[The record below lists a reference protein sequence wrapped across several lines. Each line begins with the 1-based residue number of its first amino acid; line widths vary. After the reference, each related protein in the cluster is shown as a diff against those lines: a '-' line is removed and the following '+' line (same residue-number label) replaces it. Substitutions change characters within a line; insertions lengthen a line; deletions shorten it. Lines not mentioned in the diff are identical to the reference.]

1 MSKKQKRLRNR
12 LENLFTDLESG
23 APAEDKGTGTQPP
36 LQGWR
41 WRADGQGLFTEC
53 DPACENLLGYP
64 PDSWTGKPLGFAALP
79 QDALRIQ
86 SALEE
91 GSFPTE
97 IRVTLRSANG
107 ETHAA
112 LMHITR
118 RPDGGYHGYTQL
130 LTSPAAGPAPLPPST
145 VNALFSGDIFR
156 QTGIRIAGERIE
168 PADAPLT
175 PAASRSLETLEVVAL
190 PAATDGPAA
199 LAAPIRLQERPIGVV
214 ELVDENPRRVWSED
228 EEQLVAQVVD
238 QLSLAL
244 ENAQLFQQVQTAL
257 SETQAMYDIVRV
269 AAQTLDLESIFHDV
283 LQRML
288 EVAHMDAG
296 LVSMVGQNGT
306 LQLAASINLPEEML
320 PILKTDM
327 SGTLCALV
335 IESGRI
341 IVPDLRQDSRANAR
355 MMAETGIR
363 TYVGIPLNAKG
374 HTIGTLCLMSRTPQA
389 HTNVNISLLEAVAQQ
404 IGVAVENA
412 TLFQETQLR
421 AEQERVLSEI
431 VAELNRQEDPKE
443 ALPAIRQ
450 HLQQI
455 LPLDLLTV
463 SLAEGPGQL
472 RMYNV
477 VADEEHFVQAGE
489 ILPAGTAPGWAAEH
503 KQPVFDAHMSA
514 QEPRF
519 LEDPMLLKEGIET
532 RFIVP
537 MQVGERILGTLNVGS
552 RQPDAFPATARNIL
566 QQIANQMTLALERYR
581 LFEESQKRSA
591 ELAVLNEMGNEL
603 TALLDVDAV
612 LETVQKYAS
621 RLVDTENL
629 YVALF
634 DEERNLIDFRMVY
647 HNGERRTGGVR
658 AGGNG
663 LTEYILRTRKTLLI
677 NEGTRER
684 IEALGI
690 EAVGT
695 MAASW
700 LGTPLTIGDRAIG
713 VIAIQDYRQTN
724 AYNAHTV
731 ELLESIASQTAISI
745 QNARLFE
752 QTRQNLE
759 ETETL
764 YQASRAIG
772 EAASIEDLLKGAGL
786 LGSALEMASVG
797 LTIIRETDSEG
808 VPTRGDIYMLALDDE
823 RRKRSGPPIL
833 GSPIVNREMA
843 KRIIQ
848 EPDFVLIYS
857 DVEDPDENIPQ
868 HTRELLKTNG
878 LRGSATLGL
887 SARGEPLAFLSF
899 SSARPLADLPERHL
913 RRMRTVADQVAT
925 RLDNIRLAERT
936 REALN
941 ETSTLY
947 QLSLR
952 FNAASGI
959 EDILEI
965 LSLPNIAG
973 DTPIAALLWR
983 PERDGEGHLSGIT
996 LTHTWHREVR
1006 PFPLEIGGT
1015 LEAQEA
1021 PWLITRLESLTSP
1034 QLVGNVTQEL
1044 RDGRLRAL
1052 IQEYGAEGIVFLPL
1066 MLRQEHLGVI
1076 SILWAKATSFTQQDK
1091 ERYAAVAAQAA
1102 TALNSRLLFEQAQE
1116 RARQLEWLSLI
1127 KDSLSLA
1134 QSEEDIVSAFSM
1146 ALDISTPPERIALFY
1161 VDNND
1166 RGIPVSAVME
1176 AQWVDGL
1183 TTPVPE
1189 APPVELAPFQAL
1201 PLWTERWDKLSMT
1214 PALQADDPL
1223 TGLCQ
1228 TLLRVPLGQAAAV
1241 LPLYS
1246 TGTWQGLILV
1256 TWPGENTL
1264 TPDEAFFL
1272 EELIEPLSA
1281 LIAARRAYLS
1291 EQTVRQAIERRNLQ
1305 LQTAAQVSRT
1315 ASSILE
1321 PDELAHGTAA
1331 LIRSR
1336 FNLYYVGLF
1345 LIDRTGDWT
1354 GEAERWAVLRAG
1366 TGEAGQKMLARR
1378 HKLALNTESMIGRCI
1393 LNKQAQI
1400 WRGDE
1405 AEDVGRYVNPLLP
1418 KTRSEMALPLISRGE
1433 VIGAMTFQ
1441 SERPGDF
1448 TQNDIAVLQTMA
1460 DQIANALENAR
1471 LFQESAR
1478 RTEELAFINRLVTQ
1492 LASSLNLDENLNLIA
1507 EALKERLQVDIGIG
1521 IINEERTG
1529 VIVRGFHPVSNK
1541 APVTVGTRVEQ
1552 HPGIRKVLETRQIL
1566 VIREAQTD
1574 PLTAPLHERLKKA
1587 DVHAMT
1593 LFPILLGE
1601 EILGVASAMMHT
1613 PHRVLRQDEVQ
1624 LAQSIIAQSSTA
1636 IQNARLFQQVQES
1649 LKETESLYTAS
1660 AELNTAQTYDEILDV
1675 LYRHTILGGD
1685 GANANLG
1692 IFDHPWEADNPA
1704 RWWTVLSRRIADAD
1718 IPPEFLQERY
1728 SLSAFASAERILH
1741 PDRPTVIEDFH
1752 THPDVDENLRRL
1764 YTKIY
1769 KAKSGLFVP
1778 LVVAGRW
1785 IGMATSISR
1794 RARSYPEKEQRRLI
1808 ALANQTAVA
1817 VQNLRSLE
1825 TTQQQARDA
1834 TLLFRATQA
1843 LVQAQSEQGIFE
1855 AALEAC
1861 REFNAPDLAAI
1872 QRFKHMGGESFLEQ
1886 AYHRTQPNVSAP
1898 EDGTL
1903 FPTDLYP
1910 YTQKLQAG
1918 ERVTSDDVARDPQF
1932 APEERALLLEFSV
1945 AAMNAVPLRT
1955 REGVPGQL
1963 LIAYQQPHAFTER
1976 EILFYESVVVQ
1987 AAIALDNYNLLQETQ
2002 RRARQLQTAAEVSRA
2017 ASSILDVNELIQ
2029 EIVNLVQERFDLYY
2043 AGLFLV
2049 DQTGEWTQEPGRWAV
2064 LRAGTGVAGLQM
2076 KARGHKL
2083 EIGGASMI
2091 GQCVAHGQAR
2101 VSLDVL
2107 QETGRFQNPLLPDT
2121 RSELA
2126 LPLIARGEVIGAM
2139 TIQSEFTS
2147 AFSQE
2152 DIAILQTMADQVAIA
2167 IQNARLFDQAQAS
2180 LRETESLYEASAALN
2195 AAQSYDD
2202 VLEILR
2208 GRTILSQVD
2217 NLVSINLFERPWT
2230 DEMPEWSIA
2239 YTFWR
2244 PQGAT
2249 GLPLRY
2255 RLAEFPAAQHILRS
2269 NQPTIIE
2276 DASSDPR
2283 LDENTRAL
2291 FTQSLGG
2298 SSVIFVPLITAGQW
2312 IGYINAVYNEPTRF
2326 PEDELRRLQTL
2337 AVQAAAVMQNLRNT
2351 EAARQRAAQL
2361 EHLAQV
2367 QAALSQAANED
2378 EIVTALSLVVADE
2391 KQRPDL
2397 ITLRYIY
2404 TDEQGTPRYS
2414 DSVAHWMGGQV
2425 VHDEERY
2432 RLDLQS
2438 EEMQAFQAGTQL
2450 DAPIVFED
2458 VLNAPRVPSV
2468 VREMSEQAGVRSMVM
2483 LALKSGGRFHGL
2495 AVLNWRQR
2503 HRFTEEERF
2512 LLQNLLRPL
2521 AEVVARRR
2529 AYLAQREARQESE
2542 RRALQLQ
2549 TAAQIARETTGTLS
2563 LGELLDRAIT
2573 LIRERFNLYH
2583 GAIYLMD
2590 ESRLNVVI
2598 RSAAGA
2604 GADAL
2609 LEKEARHA
2617 ISASTVIGQ
2626 ATSAGETLT
2635 VDDLAADERFSA
2647 PGELPDSRSELC
2659 LPLRVGNRLIGV
2671 VDLHSTRPQAFTQED
2686 LPALQILSDQL
2697 AIAVDNARSY
2707 ELANRRAQEMSLL
2720 FEISRT
2726 LSGAPLEIEELA
2738 RIITEQFS
2746 RLLDAPSCT
2755 LSVILNE
2762 YDEFAEMYRP
2772 TMRVVGIH
2780 RREDA
2785 PPPLHKVG
2793 EVSHLWKAQ
2802 LLDEVLQTLEP
2813 VTLTLDT
2820 PDLRPEERRYMQE
2833 HGLQTLLVIPLA
2845 AKGEALGVIE
2855 VEIPGEKRRF
2865 PESQIDLA
2873 ITVATSA
2880 AVSLENARL
2889 YQEQRETAE
2898 RLKEVDTLKTQFLAN
2913 MSHELRTPLNSII
2926 GFSRVILKGI
2936 DGPINE
2942 LQEQDLSAIYNSGQH
2957 LLSLINDILD
2967 LSKIEAGKMEI
2978 AQEEIDLNMM
2988 IKSVMSTAVG
2998 LTKDRPI
3005 KLLREIDEDLPPII
3019 GDNTRVR
3026 QVLLNL
3032 ISNASKF
3039 VEEGH
3044 IKVIAKV
3051 RPSQTGGREVYI
3063 AVEDTGPGI
3072 APEDQSK
3079 LFKPFS
3085 QVDGSPTRKTGGTG
3099 LGLSISKRFIEM
3111 HGGQIGVESEIGKGS
3126 TFWFTL
3132 PLTPPE
3138 ESPQASPEG
3147 ETSAEETV
3155 EEVSQETAS
3164 SAPKVVLAIDDNM
3177 QVIHLYQR
3185 YLSSHG
3191 YEVVALTNPAE
3202 AVERAAALQPY
3213 AITLDIMMP
3222 ETDGWAVLEALK
3234 STPETQDIPV
3244 LVCSIVREEEK
3255 GFSLGAT
3262 DYLVKPILEEDLL
3275 RALQRLAR
3283 NGDIHRVLVVD
3294 DSDEDLRLVERIIRE
3309 RTDYEPM
3316 LAPGGQAAL
3325 NVLQSSAPDAIIL
3338 DLYMPDLDGFTL
3350 LETIRSDPRLHDLP
3364 VLILTGGD
3372 LNDEQRAYLKEKSQA
3387 LMHKAELHEDEFLS
3401 HLEELLAALS
3411 NPKDEN
3417 ASSSP

>member
-12 LENLFTDLESG
+12 LEDLFTDLESG
-23 APAEDKGTGTQPP
+23 APAGEKRSGMQPS

-41 WRADGQGLFTEC
+41 WRADTQGLFTEC
-53 DPACENLLGYP
+53 SPACETLLGYP
-64 PDSWTGKPLGFAALP
+64 PDAWIGKPLGFAALP
-79 QDALRIQ
+79 QDAPRIQ
-86 SALEE
+86 SALGE
-91 GSFPTE
+91 GSFPLE
-97 IRVTLRSANG
+97 IRVTLRAANG
-107 ETHAA
+107 ETHPA

-118 RPDGGYHGYTQL
+118 HPDEGYHGYTQL
-130 LTSPAAGPAPLPPST
+130 LSPSTPAPVPASA
-145 VNALFSGDIFR
+145 VSALFSGNVFQ
-156 QTGIRIAGERIE
+156 QTGIRVAGEQIE
-168 PADAPLT
+168 PAESPLT
-175 PAASRSLETLEVVAL
+175 PAASRSLETLDVVAL
-190 PAATDGPAA
+190 PSAPDNPAA
-199 LAAPIRLQERPIGVV
+199 LAAPIRLQDRPIGVV
-214 ELVDENPRRVWSED
+214 EVVDEDPHRVWNED

-257 SETQAMYDIVRV
+257 SETEMLYNIVSV
-269 AAQTLDLESIFHDV
+269 AAQSLDVQEVFQEV
-283 LQRML
+283 LRQITTIT
-288 EVAHMDAG
+288 HMDMG
-296 LVSMVGQNGT
+296 LISMYERQEKRLVMT
-306 LQLAASINLPEEML
+306 ASRNLIPAMQARLEQSME
-320 PILKTDM
+320 
-327 SGTLCALV
+327 GTLCEITYQTGEILNIPNLEDDPRETSQALV
-335 IESGRI
+335 SSGI
-341 IVPDLRQDSRANAR
+341 YSYL
-355 MMAETGIR
+355 
-363 TYVGIPLNAKG
+363 GIPLQAQGK
-374 HTIGTLCLMSRTPQA
+374 TIGTLCTFSHDPLASQQ
-389 HTNVNISLLEAVAQQ
+389 VNIELFQAVAQQ
-404 IGVAVENA
+404 VGVAIENA
-412 TLFQETQLR
+412 RLFQETQLR

-431 VAELNRQEDPKE
+431 IAELNRREDPKE
-443 ALPAIRQ
+443 ALPAIQ
-450 HLQQI
+450 EYLHQI
-455 LPLDLLTV
+455 LPVDLLTI
-463 SLAEGPGQL
+463 SLTEGPGKL

-477 VADEEHFVQAGE
+477 ITDQEHFVQPGE
-489 ILPAGTAPGWAAEH
+489 LLPPGTAPGWAAEH
-503 KQPVFDAHMSA
+503 GQSVFDARMSA

-519 LEDPMLLKEGIET
+519 IEDPALLEEGIET
-532 RFIVP
+532 RFVIP

-552 RQPDAFPATARNIL
+552 RQPEAFPPTARNII
-566 QQIANQMTLALERYR
+566 QQIANQITLALERYR

-591 ELAVLNEMGNEL
+591 ELAILNEMGNAL

-612 LETVQKYAS
+612 LETVHEYAS
-621 RLVDTENL
+621 RLVDTRNL
-629 YVALF
+629 YVALY
-634 DEERNLIDFRMVY
+634 DEEKDLIDFRLVY
-647 HNGERRTGGVR
+647 HHGERRKGGVR
-658 AGGNG
+658 ESGNG
-663 LTEYILRTRKTLLI
+663 LTEYVLRTRKTLLI
-677 NEGTRER
+677 NEGTREY
-684 IEALGI
+684 IETLGVDAI
-690 EAVGT
+690 GT

-700 LGTPLTIGDRAIG
+700 LGTPLTIGNRAIG
-713 VIAIQDYRQTN
+713 VIAIQDYQRPT
-724 AYNAHTV
+724 AYDEHTV
-731 ELLESIASQTAISI
+731 ELLESLANQTAISI

-772 EAASIEDLLKGAGL
+772 EASNFEDLLQGAGL
-786 LGSALEMASVG
+786 LGRTLGMASVG
-797 LTIIRETDSEG
+797 LTIIQETDEDG
-808 VPTRGDIYMLALDDE
+808 VPTRGDIYMLSLDKMDSHSE
-823 RRKRSGPPIL
+823 PPIL
-833 GSPIVNREMA
+833 GSPIINREMA

-848 EPDFVLIYS
+848 DPDFVLIYS
-857 DVEDPDENIPQ
+857 DIEDPDEDIPQ
-868 HTRELLKTNG
+868 HTRELLRTNG

-899 SSARPLADLPERHL
+899 SSARPLTDLPERHL
-913 RRMRTVADQVAT
+913 RRMRTVADQIAT

-936 REALN
+936 QEALN

-973 DTPIAALLWR
+973 DTPNAALLWR
-983 PERDGEGHLSGIT
+983 PERDGQGNLTGIT
-996 LTHTWHREVR
+996 LTHSWHREVR
-1006 PFPLEIGGT
+1006 PFPLEVGGT
-1015 LEAQEA
+1015 LKAEEA
-1021 PWLITRLESLTSP
+1021 PWVISQLEHLTSP
-1034 QLVGNVTQEL
+1034 QLIGNAEQGIPDDKL
-1044 RDGRLRAL
+1044 RSLVLESEAR
-1052 IQEYGAEGIVFLPL
+1052 GIVFLPL
-1066 MLRQEHLGVI
+1066 MLRNEHLGVI
-1076 SILWAKATSFTQQDK
+1076 SILWPKTTFFTQQDK

-1116 RARQLEWLSLI
+1116 RTRQLEWLSLI

-1134 QSEEDIVSAFSM
+1134 QSEGDIISAFSM
-1146 ALDISTPPERIALFY
+1146 ALDISTPPEHIALFY
-1161 VDNND
+1161 LDNND
-1166 RGIPVSAVME
+1166 RGTPVAATMQ
-1176 AQWVDGL
+1176 AQWMDGL
-1183 TTPVPE
+1183 IVPTE
-1189 APPVELAPFQAL
+1189 DAQPVELAAFQTL
-1201 PLWTERWDKLSMT
+1201 PLWTEGRDKLYMAS
-1214 PALQADDPL
+1214 ALKADDPL

-1228 TLLRVPLGQAAAV
+1228 RLLQVPLGQSAAI

-1246 TGTWQGLILV
+1246 TGAWHGLLLI
-1256 TWPGENTL
+1256 TWPGENEL
-1264 TPDEAFFL
+1264 TPDEAFYL
-1272 EELIEPLSA
+1272 NELIEPLAA
-1281 LIAARRAYLS
+1281 LIATRRAYLS
-1291 EQTVRQAIERRNLQ
+1291 EQAIRRAIERRSLQ

-1345 LIDRTGDWT
+1345 LVDRTGEWT
-1354 GEAERWAVLRAG
+1354 GEANRWAVLRAG
-1366 TGEAGQKMLARR
+1366 TGEAGQKMLSRQ
-1378 HKLALNTESMIGRCI
+1378 HKLALDAKSMIGRCI

-1405 AEDVGRYVNPLLP
+1405 SGDVGRYVNPLLP

-1448 TQNDIAVLQTMA
+1448 SPDDIAVLQTMA

-1471 LFQESAR
+1471 LFQESTR
-1478 RTEELAFINRLVTQ
+1478 RTDELAFINRLVSR
-1492 LASSLNLDENLNLIA
+1492 LASSLDLDETLHTIA
-1507 EALKERLQVDIGIG
+1507 SALHEYLKMDIGIG
-1521 IINEERTG
+1521 LVNEERDG
-1529 VIVRGFHPVSNK
+1529 VVVHSVHTEKGVRPVEAGMEIHRFPAIQEVLATK
-1541 APVTVGTRVEQ
+1541 KILEVPDAQ
-1552 HPGIRKVLETRQIL
+1552 HNPH
-1566 VIREAQTD
+1566 
-1574 PLTAPLHERLKKA
+1574 TAPLHERLKQA
-1587 DVHAMT
+1587 GVVSIAF
-1593 LFPILLGE
+1593 FPILLG
-1601 EILGVASAMMHT
+1601 
-1613 PHRVLRQDEVQ
+1613 DEVIGIVDVLIHSAKRPLRSDEIRPVQ
-1624 LAQSIIAQSSTA
+1624 SILAQASTA
-1636 IQNARLFQQVQES
+1636 IQNARLFQQIQES

-1660 AELNTAQTYDEILDV
+1660 AELNTAQTYADILDV
-1675 LYRHTILGGD
+1675 LYRHTILGAGD
-1685 GANANLG
+1685 ANANIG
-1692 IFDHPWEADNPA
+1692 IFDRPWEPDNPA
-1704 RWWTVLSRRIADAD
+1704 QWWIVLGREITDASV
-1718 IPPEFLQERY
+1718 PAGFLQERY
-1728 SLSAFASAERILH
+1728 SLSAFASAKQLLH
-1741 PDRPTVIEDFH
+1741 PDSPTVIEDFS
-1752 THPDVDENLRRL
+1752 THPDVDENLRHL
-1764 YTKIY
+1764 YTEVY
-1769 KAKSGLFVP
+1769 KAKSGMFVP

-1794 RARSYPEKEQRRLI
+1794 ERRVYPEKEQRRLM
-1808 ALANQTAVA
+1808 ALASQAA
-1817 VQNLRSLE
+1817 IAIQNLRNLE
-1825 TTQQQARDA
+1825 TTRQQAQDA
-1834 TLLFRATQA
+1834 TLLFRATQS
-1843 LVQAQSEQGIFE
+1843 LVQAQSEQSIFE
-1855 AALEAC
+1855 AALETC
-1861 REFNAPDLAAI
+1861 QEFNAPDVAAI
-1872 QRFKHMGGESFLEQ
+1872 QRFKHMGAESFLEQ

-1910 YTQKLQAG
+1910 YTRQLQAG
-1918 ERVTSDDVARDPQF
+1918 KRVTSNDVANDPQF
-1932 APEERALLLEFSV
+1932 TPEERSLLLEFSV

-1955 REGVPGQL
+1955 RDGIPGQL
-1963 LIAYQQPHAFTER
+1963 LVAYQQPHSFTER
-1976 EILFYESVVVQ
+1976 EILFYESIVVQ
-1987 AAIALDNYNLLQETQ
+1987 ASIALDNYNLLQETQ

-2049 DQTGEWTQEPGRWAV
+2049 DKEGEWTQEPGRWAV

-2083 EIGGASMI
+2083 EIGGTSMI

-2139 TIQSEFTS
+2139 TIQSEFTN

-2152 DIAILQTMADQVAIA
+2152 DIAVLQTMADQVAIA
-2167 IQNARLFDQAQAS
+2167 IQNARLFDQAQTS

-2195 AAQSYDD
+2195 AAQSYED
-2202 VLEILR
+2202 VLEALR
-2208 GRTILSQVD
+2208 ERTILSQVD
-2217 NLVSINLFERPWT
+2217 NLVSINLFNRPWI

-2239 YTFWR
+2239 HTFWR
-2244 PQGAT
+2244 PQGAM
-2249 GLPLRY
+2249 GLPVRY
-2255 RLAEFPAAQHILRS
+2255 RLSEFPAARHILRS

-2276 DASSDPR
+2276 DARTDPR

-2291 FTQSLGG
+2291 YTQELGG
-2298 SSVIFVPLITAGQW
+2298 TSVIFVPLLTAGQW
-2312 IGYINAVYNEPTRF
+2312 IGYINAVYTKPTRF

-2351 EAARQRAAQL
+2351 EAAQQRAAQL

-2367 QAALSQAANED
+2367 QTALSQANNED
-2378 EIVTALSLVVADE
+2378 EIVAALSLVAADE
-2391 KQRPDL
+2391 KRRPDL

-2404 TDEQGTPRYS
+2404 SDEQGKLLYS
-2414 DSVAHWMGGQV
+2414 DSVAHWLDGQV
-2425 VHDEERY
+2425 LHDENPY
-2432 RLDLQS
+2432 RVNLLTK
-2438 EEMQAFQAGTQL
+2438 EMQAFQNSIRL
-2450 DAPIVFED
+2450 DAPIFFED
-2458 VLNAPRVPSV
+2458 VLENPQAPSAARQIAK
-2468 VREMSEQAGVRSMVM
+2468 QAGMRGMAM
-2483 LALKSGGRFHGL
+2483 LALQSGGRLQGL
-2495 AVLNWRQR
+2495 AILNWRQP
-2503 HRFTEEERF
+2503 HSFTEEEDF
-2512 LLQNLLRPL
+2512 LLRNLLRPL

-2549 TAAQIARETTGTLS
+2549 TASQIARETTGTLS

-2604 GADAL
+2604 GAEAL
-2609 LEKEARHA
+2609 LRKATRHVVG
-2617 ISASTVIGQ
+2617 ASTVIGQ
-2626 ATSAGETLT
+2626 VTSTGQTLN
-2635 VDDLAADERFSA
+2635 VDDLQTDERFSV
-2647 PGELPDSRSELC
+2647 PEDLPKSRSELC
-2659 LPLRVGNRLIGV
+2659 LPLQVGNRIIGV

-2707 ELANRRAQEMSLL
+2707 ELANQRAQEMSLL

-2726 LSGAPLEIEELA
+2726 LSSAPLEIEGLA

-2762 YDEFAEMYRP
+2762 YDEFNEVYRP
-2772 TMRVVGIH
+2772 TMRIVGIH
-2780 RREDA
+2780 RRKDA
-2785 PPPLHKVG
+2785 PAPLHEIG
-2793 EVSHLWKAQ
+2793 EISHLWRAK

-2813 VTLTLDT
+2813 VTLTSDT
-2820 PDLRPEERRYMQE
+2820 DLHPEERRYMRE
-2833 HGLQTLLVIPLA
+2833 HGLQTLLIVPLA
-2845 AKGEALGVIE
+2845 AKGEALGVVE
-2855 VEIPGEKRRF
+2855 VEVPDEKRHF
-2865 PESQIDLA
+2865 SESQLDLA
-2873 ITVATSA
+2873 MAVASSA

-2988 IKSVMSTAVG
+2988 VKSVMSTAVG
-2998 LTKDRPI
+2998 LTKDKPI
-3005 KLLREIDEDLPPII
+3005 QLLREVDDNLPVVV

-3051 RPSQTGGREVYI
+3051 RPSQKGGQEVYI

-3111 HGGQIGVESEIGKGS
+3111 HGGQIGVESEVGKGS

-3132 PLTPPE
+3132 PITSPEDSPSPPE
-3138 ESPQASPEG
+3138 DAPPDEEAPQAAPEEAESP
-3147 ETSAEETV
+3147 
-3155 EEVSQETAS
+3155 
-3164 SAPKVVLAIDDNM
+3164 APKVVLAIDDNT
-3177 QVIHLYQR
+3177 QVINLYER
-3185 YLSSHG
+3185 YLSNHG
-3191 YEVVALTNPAE
+3191 YQVVALTNPAE
-3202 AVERAAALQPY
+3202 AVERARELHPY

-3222 ETDGWAVLEALK
+3222 NIDGWAVLEALK
-3234 STPETQDIPV
+3234 STPETRDIPV

-3262 DYLVKPILEEDLL
+3262 DYLVKPILEEDLV
-3275 RALQRLAR
+3275 RALQRLDR

-3294 DSDEDLRLVERIIRE
+3294 DSDDDLRLVERIIE
-3309 RTDYEPM
+3309 EHTAYEPM

-3325 NVLQSSAPDAIIL
+3325 SVLQSSTPDAVIL
-3338 DLYMPDLDGFTL
+3338 DLYMHDLDGFTL
-3350 LETIRSDPRLHDLP
+3350 LETIRSDPRLHNLP

-3372 LNDEQRAYLKEKSQA
+3372 LTDEQRAYLKEKSQA
-3387 LMHKAELHEDEFLS
+3387 FIHKSELHEEDFLN
-3401 HLEELLAALS
+3401 HLEELLANLG
-3411 NPKDEN
+3411 N
-3417 ASSSP
+3417 AERDSSTS